1 MVDKTILVI
10 DDNDQKNYLD
20 RIAKVAGQSG
30 INMIY
35 KQFNVGSPNEPDLLT
50 DGNIDVNKVK
60 AAYKERFKNRGIVFN
75 MILCDWDLSDEFID
89 GAELIRRMGNEC
101 FREDTPKILYSSLL
115 REKLEEQLDKYDKED
130 DDTKEPV
137 IKYIASLINGNYKGF
152 VSRENLQPTVLG
164 HLMDSEN
171 IDFLLLD
178 ALNRYPDQI
187 MAVGHGH
194 NLEGRTFAEV
204 AHMIE
209 TDNQVSY
216 DFKRNIIQE
225 VIQYLTQQKAVKKH
239 D

>member
-89 GAELIRRMGNEC
+89 GAELIGRMGNEC